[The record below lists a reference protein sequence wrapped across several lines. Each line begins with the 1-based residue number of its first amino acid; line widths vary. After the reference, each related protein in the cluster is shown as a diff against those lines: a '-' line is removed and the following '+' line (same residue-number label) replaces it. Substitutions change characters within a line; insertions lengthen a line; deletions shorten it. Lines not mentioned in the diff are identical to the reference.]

1 MKLTI
6 ITINYNNAAGLQRT
20 VDSVLLQTYADFE
33 FIIVDGASTDGSKQI
48 LEHLQQEKQAGN
60 ILFPLTIISEPD
72 AGIYNAMNKGIRLA
86 KGEYCLFLNSG
97 DCLAVA
103 DTLQNV
109 SLETFMEDIVYG
121 IQLVEKDNQLQP
133 CLSYAPEDISFR
145 NFIHSSLPHQCTF
158 IRREL
163 FTNVGLYNENN
174 KIVSD
179 WEFNMLALFKYNV
192 SLKKITVPIAVYDTT
207 GISSNPEYK
216 LLQEKEKQQV
226 LECYFPRIMRDVIRQ
241 EQFEQSK
248 TYRMVIRLKQLFQWM
263 F

>member
-6 ITINYNNAAGLQRT
+6 ITVNYNNAAGLEKT
-20 VDSVLLQTYADFE
+20 MYSVFAQTWQNFE
-33 FIIVDGASTDGSKQI
+33 YIVVDGASTDTSVDIIHKFDNKS
-48 LEHLQQEKQAGN
+48 HA
-60 ILFPLTIISEPD
+60 FPFLWLSEPD
-72 AGIYNAMNKGIRLA
+72 LGIYNAMNKAIRLA
-86 KGEYCLFLNSG
+86 IGEYCLFLNSG

-163 FTNVGLYNENN
+163 FAKIGLYNENN